1 METENKIAMLIDA
14 DNVSH
19 RNIKEMTD
27 ELARFG
33 NLTIKRIY
41 GDFTKPSMNGWKD
54 VLLENA
60 INPIQQYNYTTG
72 KNATDSSM
80 IIDAMDI
87 LYSNQVDIF
96 CLVSSDSDFTRLAM
110 RLREAGK
117 EVIGMGMKQTPKPF
131 IAACNK
137 FIYLEVLSFSLE
149 PEQIKTIFPEPA
161 SIVEGKS
168 VPASGEGEKQ
178 QIENVPE
185 LTIKQETVPA
195 FLSNIGE
202 AVDSVANDSGWSQL
216 GDVGNLLVKKDPA
229 FDTRNYGFKK
239 LSSLI
244 EAYPSYFDLSKVN
257 NSHLIVRENE
267 IKEVGNSP
275 PLIWRFSKNQNICL
289 INLYFVSIPHCTCH
303 FRP

>member
-117 EVIGMGMKQTPKPF
+117 EVIGMGMKQTPQPF

-137 FIYLEVLSFSLE
+137 FIYLEVLSLSLE
-149 PEQIKTIFPEPA
+149 PEQVKTESPEPA
-161 SIVEGKS
+161 SFVEGKL
-168 VPASGEGEKQ
+168 VPVSGEWEKQ

-185 LTIKQETVPA
+185 STIKQETVPL
-195 FLSNIGE
+195 FLSNIEE
-202 AVDSVANDSGWSQL
+202 AIDSVANDSGWSQL
-216 GDVGNLLVKKDPA
+216 GEVGNLLVKKDPA
-229 FDTRNYGFKK
+229 FDTRNFGFKK

-244 EAYPSYFDLSKVN
+244 EAYPSYFDLRKVN
-257 NSHLIVRENE
+257 NSHLIVRKKKR
-267 IKEVGNSP
+267 IMI
-275 PLIWRFSKNQNICL
+275 L
-289 INLYFVSIPHCTCH
+289 
-303 FRP
+303 

>member
-149 PEQIKTIFPEPA
+149 PEQIKTISPEPA

-195 FLSNIGE
+195 FLSNTGE

>member
-149 PEQIKTIFPEPA
+149 PEQIKTISPEPA

-257 NSHLIVRENE
+257 NSYLIVRENE

>member
-1 METENKIAMLIDA
+1 MISFKLIYSMETENKIAMLIDA

-41 GDFTKPSMNGWKD
+41 GDFTKSSMNGWKD

-137 FIYLEVLSFSLE
+137 FIYLEVLSLSLE
-149 PEQIKTIFPEPA
+149 PEQIKTMSPGP
-161 SIVEGKS
+161 
-168 VPASGEGEKQ
+168 
-178 QIENVPE
+178 
-185 LTIKQETVPA
+185 TIKQETVPL

-216 GDVGNLLVKKDPA
+216 GDVGNLLVKTDPA

-244 EAYPSYFDLSKVN
+244 EAYPTYFDLRKVN
-257 NSHLIVRENE
+257 NSHLIVRKKKRRM
-267 IKEVGNSP
+267 I
-275 PLIWRFSKNQNICL
+275 
-289 INLYFVSIPHCTCH
+289 
-303 FRP
+303 

>member
-117 EVIGMGMKQTPKPF
+117 DVIGMGMKQTPKPF

-137 FIYLEVLSFSLE
+137 FIFLEVLSLPLE
-149 PEQIKTIFPEPA
+149 PEQVKTISPEPA
-161 SIVEGKS
+161 SIVEEKS

-185 LTIKQETVPA
+185 HNEEAEKVPA

-202 AVDSVANDSGWSQL
+202 AVDSVANDSGWSLL

-244 EAYPSYFDLSKVN
+244 EAYPSCFDLRKVN
-257 NSHLIVRENE
+257 NSHLIVR
-267 IKEVGNSP
+267 KHK
-275 PLIWRFSKNQNICL
+275 RFM
-289 INLYFVSIPHCTCH
+289 
-303 FRP
+303 R

>member
-54 VLLENA
+54 VLLKNA

-117 EVIGMGMKQTPKPF
+117 EVIGMGMKQTPQPF

-137 FIYLEVLSFSLE
+137 FICLEVLSFSLE
-149 PEQIKTIFPEPA
+149 PEQVKTVAPEPA
-161 SIVEGKS
+161 SIMEGKS

-178 QIENVPE
+178 QIDNVPE
-185 LTIKQETVPA
+185 PTIESEKVPA

-244 EAYPSYFDLSKVN
+244 EAYPSYFDLRKVN
-257 NSHLIVRENE
+257 NSHLIVRKKKRRM
-267 IKEVGNSP
+267 I
-275 PLIWRFSKNQNICL
+275 
-289 INLYFVSIPHCTCH
+289 
-303 FRP
+303 